1 MFPCIVPTRGYGT
14 SERHDLGSPLRE
26 FTECTGAHYD
36 PHHSTCKGKGTA
48 MNAET
53 GVSGRLIAAARA
65 LTGISAKDLATTSGV
80 SIETLRQM
88 EASGSAWLQ
97 PGADLD
103 AVKRALETFGA
114 IFIPES
120 EGIGAGVRLKFLRQ
134 DVRQIGRLETEGGI
148 VADDDVS

>member
-1 MFPCIVPTRGYGT
+1 MTV
-14 SERHDLGSPLRE
+14 
-26 FTECTGAHYD
+26 
-36 PHHSTCKGKGTA
+36 
-48 MNAET
+48 ET

-65 LTGISAKDLATTSGV
+65 LTGISAKDLAITSGV
-80 SIETLRQM
+80 GIEVLGQM

-103 AVKRALETFGA
+103 AVIRALEIFGV

-134 DVRQIGRLETEGGI
+134 DVRQIGRLENEGGI
-148 VADDDVS
+148 VADDDVP

>member
-1 MFPCIVPTRGYGT
+1 MT
-14 SERHDLGSPLRE
+14 
-26 FTECTGAHYD
+26 
-36 PHHSTCKGKGTA
+36 
-48 MNAET
+48 AET

-120 EGIGAGVRLKFLRQ
+120 EGIGAGVRLKFLRH

-148 VADDDVS
+148 VADDDVP

>member
-1 MFPCIVPTRGYGT
+1 MHQR
-14 SERHDLGSPLRE
+14 SLDE
-26 FTECTGAHYD
+26 
-36 PHHSTCKGKGTA
+36 TA
-48 MNAET
+48 MNTET
-53 GVSGRLIAAARA
+53 WITGRLIAAARA

-80 SIETLRQM
+80 SIETLRQI

-97 PGADLD
+97 PGAELD

-120 EGIGAGVRLKFLRQ
+120 GGFGAGVRLKFLRQ

-148 VADDDVS
+148 VADDDVP

>member
-1 MFPCIVPTRGYGT
+1 
-14 SERHDLGSPLRE
+14 
-26 FTECTGAHYD
+26 
-36 PHHSTCKGKGTA
+36 
-48 MNAET
+48 MNART
-53 GVSGRLIAAARA
+53 GVTGRLIAAARA

-80 SIETLRQM
+80 SIERLRQM

-97 PGADLD
+97 PGPDVD

-134 DVRQIGRLETEGGI
+134 DVRQIDRLVTEGGI
-148 VADDDVS
+148 VADDDVP

>member
-1 MFPCIVPTRGYGT
+1 
-14 SERHDLGSPLRE
+14 
-26 FTECTGAHYD
+26 
-36 PHHSTCKGKGTA
+36 

-80 SIETLRQM
+80 GIETLRQM

-114 IFIPES
+114 IVIPES

-148 VADDDVS
+148 VADDDVP

>member
-1 MFPCIVPTRGYGT
+1 
-14 SERHDLGSPLRE
+14 
-26 FTECTGAHYD
+26 
-36 PHHSTCKGKGTA
+36 
-48 MNAET
+48 MNART
-53 GVSGRLIAAARA
+53 GVTGRLIAAARA

-80 SIETLRQM
+80 SIERLRQM

-97 PGADLD
+97 PGPDVD

-134 DVRQIGRLETEGGI
+134 DVRQIDRLETEGGI
-148 VADDDVS
+148 VADDDVP